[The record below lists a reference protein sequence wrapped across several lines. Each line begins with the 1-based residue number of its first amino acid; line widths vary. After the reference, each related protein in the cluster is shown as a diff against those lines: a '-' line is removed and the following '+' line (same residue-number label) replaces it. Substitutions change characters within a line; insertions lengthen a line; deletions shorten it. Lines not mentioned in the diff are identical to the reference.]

1 MMFREGG
8 PASNKKKFGQIL
20 KSSLNP
26 RKYSREDMA
35 KTLPGNAHHYY
46 RHKYEGSAEAKVYT
60 TTFSN
65 YNTAYIKPVF
75 KLNLNNQS
83 LSSRIQPAKVF
94 SVKV

>member
-8 PASNKKKFGQIL
+8 SASNKKKFGQIL

-35 KTLPGNAHHYY
+35 KTRPGNGHHYY
-46 RHKYEGSAEAKVYT
+46 RHKHENSAEAKLYT

-65 YNTAYIKPVF
+65 YKTAYLKSVF

-83 LSSRIQPAKVF
+83 LSSHIQPAKVF
-94 SVKV
+94 SFKV